1 MRLYVIV
8 LVGANVCVPV
18 PEPFC
23 VIKYFS
29 GRITSLRTHL
39 LLHEKALLLE
49 EVLELRRTELLL
61 DQLLHVL

>member
-1 MRLYVIV
+1 MS
-8 LVGANVCVPV
+8 VPV
-18 PEPFC
+18 PEPLC